1 MKIIKLALPALA
13 ATFFSMAAFAGNVVP
28 FDQKAFDELAKNDE
42 PVIISVRAPWCP
54 ICKVQVPVEDALM
67 STDAFKNVTLMT
79 VDFDSQK
86 PLLKEFNVS
95 MQSAI
100 VVYKGDKELGRSVG
114 DKNKASIEALMNKAT

>member
-1 MKIIKLALPALA
+1 MKIQLAIPALA
-13 ATFFSMAAFAGNVVP
+13 AAFFSMAAFAGNVLP
-28 FDQKAFDELAKNDE
+28 FDQKTFDELAKTDE

-95 MQSAI
+95 MQSTLI
-100 VVYKGDKELGRSVG
+100 VYKGNKELGRSVG
-114 DKNKASIEALMNKAT
+114 DKNKVSIEALMDRAI